1 MADVTAERG
10 NTGVDD
16 TRVRLMRFL
25 SLLLAATLGVF
36 ATLLPLSS
44 VAQDEAT
51 LERQIKAA
59 HLYKFAGYVEW
70 PDTAFASPNAPIVI
84 GVLGDDAIAFDL
96 GQIVSGR
103 TIEAHPVQVRRI
115 RPGETVAGLHVLFVA
130 NSERARIADLRVAG
144 SPPLLVVTEHEG
156 ALDIGSVINFRIISG
171 RVRFEIAIDN
181 AERRGLKLSSRL
193 LTVAHFVR
201 VAQQ

>member
-1 MADVTAERG
+1 
-10 NTGVDD
+10 
-16 TRVRLMRFL
+16 MRFL
-25 SLLLAATLGVF
+25 ALLLAATVGVV

-44 VAQDEAT
+44 VAQDDAT

-70 PDTAFASPNAPIVI
+70 PDSAFASPNAPIFI
-84 GVLGDDAIAFDL
+84 GVLGDDSLAVDL
-96 GQIVSGR
+96 AQIVSGR
-103 TIEAHPVQVRRI
+103 TIDSHPVQVRRI
-115 RPGETVAGLHVLFVA
+115 RAGESVAGLHVVFVG
-130 NSERARIADLRVAG
+130 NSERGRLADLRATG
-144 SPPLLVVTEHEG
+144 GPPLLVVTEHEG
-156 ALDIGSVINFRIISG
+156 ALDIGSVINFRIIAG